1 MALASVELAARLVS
15 MTYLDHAATT
25 PMRQSAIDAWVEASG
40 ALNPNGQYAAGR
52 QARSVLDSARE
63 TVAELLGCEPIEVIF
78 TASGTESDNIALQ
91 GLYAAS
97 ESNRIIVPAAEHS
110 AVRDV
115 AGMLAGRG
123 AQIVDLPVD
132 GAARVCDLSPL
143 DTPAALATC
152 MYANNEV
159 GSIQPIAEITQRA
172 AAVGTPVHVD
182 AVQAVGKLPINFH
195 EVQATTLA
203 ASAHKFG
210 GPRGTGLLLAR
221 RTPAPKPVYFG
232 GGQERGIRPGT
243 VNVAGAAGLA
253 AALQESLREHEREAA
268 RLARLRD
275 KLRTFITSHID
286 DVVVNTTEPAL
297 PTHLHVSFLGTDGDS
312 LIMLLDRAGVAVST
326 GSACAA
332 GVNRVSHVLEAMGA
346 DDARAR
352 GALRF
357 SLGYTTTEDDID
369 AVCQQLPEI
378 IETARKVS
386 EL

>member
-1 MALASVELAARLVS
+1 
-15 MTYLDHAATT
+15 
-25 PMRQSAIDAWVEASG
+25 
-40 ALNPNGQYAAGR
+40 
-52 QARSVLDSARE
+52 
-63 TVAELLGCEPIEVIF
+63 
-78 TASGTESDNIALQ
+78 
-91 GLYAAS
+91 
-97 ESNRIIVPAAEHS
+97 
-110 AVRDV
+110 
-115 AGMLAGRG
+115 
-123 AQIVDLPVD
+123 
-132 GAARVCDLSPL
+132 
-143 DTPAALATC
+143 
-152 MYANNEV
+152 
-159 GSIQPIAEITQRA
+159 
-172 AAVGTPVHVD
+172 
-182 AVQAVGKLPINFH
+182 VGKLPINFH
-195 EVQATTLA
+195 ELQATTLA

-346 DDARAR
+346 DDVRAR

>member
-1 MALASVELAARLVS
+1 MG
-15 MTYLDHAATT
+15 
-25 PMRQSAIDAWVEASG
+25 EASG

-123 AQIVDLPVD
+123 AQVVDLPVD

-195 EVQATTLA
+195 ELQATTLA

-210 GPRGTGLLLAR
+210 GPRGTGLLLAQ

-275 KLRTFITSHID
+275 KLRTFITAHID

>member
-1 MALASVELAARLVS
+1 

-25 PMRQSAIDAWVEASG
+25 PMRQTAIDAWVAAAGE
-40 ALNPNGQYAAGR
+40 LNPSGQYAAGR
-52 QARSVLDSARE
+52 RARSVLDSARE

-78 TASGTESDNIALQ
+78 TASGTEADNIAVQ

-97 ESNRIIVPAAEHS
+97 DSNRVIVPPSEHS

-115 AGMLAGRG
+115 ARTLGQRG
-123 AQIVDLPVD
+123 AQVVELPVD
-132 GAARVCDLSPL
+132 DTARVCDLSPL
-143 DTPAALATC
+143 DTQAAVATC
-152 MYANNEV
+152 MYANNEI
-159 GSIQPIAEITQRA
+159 GTIQPIAEIAERA

-195 EVQATTLA
+195 DLQATTLA

-210 GPRGTGLLLAR
+210 GPRGTGLLLAK
-221 RTPAPKPVYFG
+221 RTPAPKPLYFG

-253 AALQESLREHEREAA
+253 AALREAVQEQEHERA
-268 RLARLRD
+268 RTAQLRDRLRS
-275 KLRTFITSHID
+275 FITTHID
-286 DVVVNTTEPAL
+286 NVVVNTPESAL

-312 LIMLLDRAGVAVST
+312 LIMLMDRAGIAVST

-332 GVNRVSHVLEAMGA
+332 GVNRFSHVLEAMGVN
-346 DDARAR
+346 DARAQ

-357 SLGYTTTEDDID
+357 SVGYTTTEHDID
-369 AVCQQLPEI
+369 EVCHQLPEI
-378 IETARKVS
+378 IATARKVS
-386 EL
+386 DL

>member
-1 MALASVELAARLVS
+1 MALARVELAARLGS

-25 PMRQSAIDAWVEASG
+25 LMRQSAIDAWVEASG

-123 AQIVDLPVD
+123 AQVVDLPVD

-195 EVQATTLA
+195 ELQATTLA

-210 GPRGTGLLLAR
+210 GPRGTGLLLAQ

-275 KLRTFITSHID
+275 KLRTFITAHID